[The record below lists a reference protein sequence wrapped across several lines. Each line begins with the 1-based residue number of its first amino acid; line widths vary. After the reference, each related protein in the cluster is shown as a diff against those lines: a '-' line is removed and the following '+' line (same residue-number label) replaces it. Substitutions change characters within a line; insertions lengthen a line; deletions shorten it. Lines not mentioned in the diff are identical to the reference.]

1 MYSSTIHLYPNDQK
15 LIDTLNLWVGRFYS
29 WIPPEVSDS
38 DDDLFWKQYKQA
50 DKYQSDLMKAQEV
63 NRMNVYQ
70 ITNPTH
76 SDQREP
82 DIFNETL
89 DRVATEKGFNMNFRS
104 LACSDN
110 KQLSVA

>member
-1 MYSSTIHLYPNDQK
+1 MNAK
-15 LIDTLNLWVGRFYS
+15 
-29 WIPPEVSDS
+29 
-38 DDDLFWKQYKQA
+38 
-50 DKYQSDLMKAQEV
+50 EV

-76 SDQREP
+76 RDQREP

-89 DRVATEKGFNMNFRS
+89 DRVATENGFNMNFRS

-110 KQLSVA
+110 NQLSVA